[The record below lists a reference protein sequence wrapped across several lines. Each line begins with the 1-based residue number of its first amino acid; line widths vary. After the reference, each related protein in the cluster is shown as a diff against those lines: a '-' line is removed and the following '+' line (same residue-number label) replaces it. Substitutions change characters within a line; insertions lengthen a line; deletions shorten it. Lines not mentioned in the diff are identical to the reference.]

1 MIKQRPSYF
10 LLREKRVFLCSVY
23 MHGWLIGLLFCMDV
37 ELSKL
42 INKADES
49 KIFHWLRGG
58 FSSRLNKVLVESG
71 YETTKPLR
79 VDVARFAREIG
90 CSATMLRRY
99 LNGVAL
105 PSEQIIEK
113 MATLLNV
120 DPVWLFCGRHEEG
133 GVNLDQKLLKTIL
146 YQFHPCFAKPGL
158 SYEGFCQ
165 EIDRVFTIYEH
176 LRKIDATT
184 ELEKE
189 KFVSWML
196 SNMIPSSTST

>member
-1 MIKQRPSYF
+1 
-10 LLREKRVFLCSVY
+10 
-23 MHGWLIGLLFCMDV
+23 V
-37 ELSKL
+37 ELSGL
-42 INKADES
+42 TNKASDT
-49 KIFHWLRGG
+49 KVFRWLREA
-58 FSSRLNKVLVESG
+58 FSSRLTKVLVESG

-120 DPVWLFCGRHEEG
+120 DPVWLFCGRNDGG
-133 GVNLDQKLLKTIL
+133 GVNLDYKLLKTIL
-146 YQFHPCFAKPGL
+146 HQSYPCFAKSEL
-158 SYEGFCQ
+158 SYESFCQ
-165 EIDRVFTIYEH
+165 EVERVFTIYEQ

-196 SNMIPSSTST
+196 SNMMPSSTST